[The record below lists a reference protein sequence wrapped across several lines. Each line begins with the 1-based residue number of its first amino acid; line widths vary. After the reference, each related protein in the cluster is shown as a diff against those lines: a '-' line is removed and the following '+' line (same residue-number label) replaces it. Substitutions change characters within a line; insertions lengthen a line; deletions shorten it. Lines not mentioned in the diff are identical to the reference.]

1 VPFSVLGLSP
11 AVCSPLKSLGYVQPT
26 PVQAKA
32 IPVVLEGRDLLAR
45 AETGSGK
52 TAAFGLPLID
62 KLLVRSRRPPGAD
75 RRPRALV
82 LVPTRELALQ
92 IDESLRAYG
101 ASLRLRSA
109 VVVGGVPMGPQV
121 RALHQGI
128 DVLVA
133 TPGRLIDHLERR
145 SVDLSAVE
153 LLTLDE
159 ADRMLDMGFLPPLR
173 RILGF
178 LPRDRQTLMLSATFS
193 KEVTALSGQFTRDP
207 VTVDVTSGNRVA
219 ALVAHRLHPVSH
231 DRKRELLLHILADGR
246 NRQTLVFCRTK
257 HGSNRVCEHLVRAG
271 VRAAAIHG
279 NKSQGARTRALGDFK
294 SGRVT
299 VLVATDLAARGLD
312 IEQLPIVI
320 NYELPMVAHDYI
332 HRVGRTGRA
341 GASGEAV
348 SLVSHDEHELLGGI
362 QKLLGQPIDVVNV
375 AGFAAGAAPA
385 AGEAGSGH
393 AARFSVGSRSGHGGR
408 PASHAG
414 HGLKGGAWSGQRHA
428 RPGYRSPARAGSRR
442 SVAG

>member
-1 VPFSVLGLSP
+1 
-11 AVCSPLKSLGYVQPT
+11 
-26 PVQAKA
+26 
-32 IPVVLEGRDLLAR
+32 
-45 AETGSGK
+45 
-52 TAAFGLPLID
+52 
-62 KLLVRSRRPPGAD
+62 
-75 RRPRALV
+75 V
-82 LVPTRELALQ
+82 LVPTRELAMQ

-101 ASLRLRSA
+101 ESLRLRSA

-121 RALHQGI
+121 KALQQGI

-173 RILGF
+173 RILGV
-178 LPRDRQTLMLSATFS
+178 LPRARQTLMLSATFS

-219 ALVAHRLHPVSH
+219 ARVAHRIHPVQH
-231 DRKRELLLHILADGR
+231 ERKRELLVHLVAGGR
-246 NRQTLVFCRTK
+246 DRQTLVFCRTK
-257 HGSNRVCEHLVRAG
+257 HGSNRVCEHLSRAG

-279 NKSQGARTRALGDFK
+279 NKSQGARTRALADFK
-294 SGRVT
+294 AGRIN

-320 NYELPMVAHDYI
+320 NYELPMVAQDYI

-348 SLVSHDEHELLGGI
+348 SLVSRDEHDLLAGI
-362 QKLLGQPIDVVNV
+362 HKVLGQPIEVVTL
-375 AGFAAGAAPA
+375 AGFGAGPSTPA
-385 AGEAGSGH
+385 AGEVQDDRVHGDRFQARTRSAHGARPTSPGWRGPHAGSG
-393 AARFSVGSRSGHGGR
+393 
-408 PASHAG
+408 
-414 HGLKGGAWSGQRHA
+414 SGQR
-428 RPGYRSPARAGSRR
+428 RDQPGQHSRGGRAGRR
-442 SVAG
+442 PAAR